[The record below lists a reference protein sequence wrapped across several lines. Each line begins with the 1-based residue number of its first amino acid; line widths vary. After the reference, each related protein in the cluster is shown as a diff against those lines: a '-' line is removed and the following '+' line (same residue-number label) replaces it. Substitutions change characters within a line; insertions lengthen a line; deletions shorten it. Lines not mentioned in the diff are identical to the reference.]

1 MKNSEKKKKKRK
13 SSSFIL
19 PKIHLL
25 ANGGSFF
32 DAELV
37 AGRQQEGAFRQEIGL
52 ADLGIRVLILPIG
65 GCTPTLLIQS

>member
-1 MKNSEKKKKKRK
+1 MKNFKKKKKC
-13 SSSFIL
+13 SCFVL

-37 AGRQQEGAFRQEIGL
+37 AGRQQERALREEIGL
-52 ADLGIRVLILPIG
+52 ADLWIRVLILPIG
-65 GCTPTLLIQS
+65 GFTPALLIQS

>member
-1 MKNSEKKKKKRK
+1 MKNFEKKKE

-37 AGRQQEGAFRQEIGL
+37 AGRQQEGALREKIGL

-65 GCTPTLLIQS
+65 RCTPITLLIQS